1 MDLSTFAPLNDRM
14 TKKIVITGGP
24 GTGKTTLVG
33 KLNEIGI
40 PCLPEISRE
49 ITLKARAEGIEQLF
63 LEQPLLFSEKLIE
76 GRSAQFVE
84 ASNYSDAFVFLD
96 RGLPDVIAYMDFI
109 GDTFP
114 MHFEKAC
121 SENRYDL
128 VFILPPWEAIYV
140 SDDARYENFRQAK
153 QIDEHLQATY
163 QRFGYQPIVVP
174 KASPEERLRFILEEL
189 NRK

>member
-1 MDLSTFAPLNDRM
+1 MSTFAALIERM

-33 KLNEIGI
+33 KLIEIGI

-63 LEQPLLFSEKLIE
+63 LEEPLLFSEKLIE
-76 GRSAQFVE
+76 GRMAQFAE
-84 ASNYSDAFVFLD
+84 ASNSSNDVVFLD

-109 GDTFP
+109 GDAYP
-114 MHFEKAC
+114 QKFEEIC
-121 SENRYDL
+121 VQNQYDL

-140 SDDARYENFRQAK
+140 SDDARYENFTQAK
-153 QIDEHLQATY
+153 LIDQHLMATY

-174 KASPEERLRFILEEL
+174 KASPAERLQFILDEL
-189 NRK
+189 DSK